1 MNNQHSNN
9 LQEQLKQTQLAYQ
22 TALEISQFKA
32 GYLGR
37 IAHELR
43 SPLSSLMGLHQLIIG
58 DLCEDPQE
66 EREFINTAYQYA
78 KKLMALIDEVV
89 EVSKIEGG
97 RIELE
102 NQPVLLTELLEQI
115 YTLTHLQCANR
126 NLKLVI
132 PETNPQLSIVTDEK
146 RLIQALVS
154 LIDICINNM
163 ETGSIVIQAQP
174 SSQINGIEINLDT
187 NTPLTV
193 WYEPINLINPQPM
206 EAKPLKQLPQFSTG
220 MKLML
225 SQTLLETLGGELQIL
240 ELPSQSELH
249 PLTRLQCL
257 LPSVVS
263 DSGVEQLIP
272 Q

>member
-1 MNNQHSNN
+1 MNNEYSI
-9 LQEQLKQTQLAYQ
+9 QEQLKQTQLAYQ
-22 TALEISQFKA
+22 TALEMSQFKA

-66 EREFINTAYQYA
+66 EREFINEAYQYA

-97 RIELE
+97 RIKLE
-102 NQPVLLTELLEQI
+102 PQSVLLTELLDQV

-126 NLKLVI
+126 NVKLVI
-132 PETNPQLSIVTDEK
+132 TETDPQLSLITDKK
-146 RLIQALVS
+146 RLIQVLIN

-163 ETGSIVIQAQP
+163 ETGSIIIQAQP
-174 SSQINGIEINLDT
+174 SSQIKGSEINLDVS
-187 NTPLTV
+187 TPLTV
-193 WYEPINLINPQPM
+193 WQEPIDLINPPPI
-206 EAKPLKQLPQFSTG
+206 ETKPLRQVPQFSSG

-240 ELPSQSELH
+240 ELPPQSESQ

-257 LPSVVS
+257 LPDIVS
-263 DSGVEQLIP
+263 GSGVEQLTP